1 MKIKLPL
8 LCVTSMLLSSLP
20 ALAQALDGPSLKKLV
35 TGRTVFLSAPLG
47 GEFPLNYKTDGTVT
61 GDGEAVGLGR
71 FFAARETG
79 RWSITGNTLC
89 QKFPTWYK
97 GEPLCFTVENL
108 GGNKIRWLRDNGEQ
122 GIARVSN

>member
-1 MKIKLPL
+1 MRFQFI
-8 LCVTSMLLSSLP
+8 VLSVAFLIAPSVP
-20 ALAQALDGPSLKKLV
+20 AVADALDGPSLRKLV

-47 GEFPLNYKTDGTVT
+47 GEFPLNYRPDGTVT

-71 FFAARETG
+71 FFAAKETG

-97 GEPLCFTVENL
+97 GEPLCFTVKEL
-108 GGNKIRWLRDNGEQ
+108 GGNKIRWVRDNGEQ